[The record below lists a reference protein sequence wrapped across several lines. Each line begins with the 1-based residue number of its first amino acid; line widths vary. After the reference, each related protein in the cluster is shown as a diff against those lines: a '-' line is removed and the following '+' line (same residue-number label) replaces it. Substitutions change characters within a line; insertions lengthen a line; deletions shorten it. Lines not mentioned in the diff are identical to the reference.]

1 MENGGKKHFS
11 TSSNEARLDIRM
23 SNKSTAAFLS
33 PPPSIYNEHPA
44 LGFLFPLLELSMG
57 HWA

>member
-1 MENGGKKHFS
+1 MEKGGRSISALPQMKPAL
-11 TSSNEARLDIRM
+11 TSECPIKAQLP
-23 SNKSTAAFLS
+23 F
-33 PPPSIYNEHPA
+33 PPPASIYNEHPA